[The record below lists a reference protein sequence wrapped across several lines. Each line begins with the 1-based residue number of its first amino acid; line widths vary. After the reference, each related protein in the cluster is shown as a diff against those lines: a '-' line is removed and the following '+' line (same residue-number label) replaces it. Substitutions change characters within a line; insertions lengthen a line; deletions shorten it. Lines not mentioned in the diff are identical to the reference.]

1 MSFQH
6 LSSLKHLES
15 IQATTRVPNP
25 RGFAPSTS
33 TSSVLLE
40 RFLQDVLLHHPHRYQ
55 DPR

>member
-15 IQATTRVPNP
+15 IQATA
-25 RGFAPSTS
+25 RGSVPSTS
-33 TSSVLLE
+33 TSSILLE

>member
-25 RGFAPSTS
+25 PGFAPSTS

>member
-25 RGFAPSTS
+25 QGFSTS
-33 TSSVLLE
+33 TTSVLLE